1 MPAIQ
6 QTIWPA
12 TAHTLAKIEILKRY
26 LEAWF
31 HILGTTRKKEVLL
44 FVDGFA
50 GPGKYSGGEEG
61 SPVASLKA
69 ANTCLSSMGLGFIG
83 ERIYC
88 VFFEKE
94 IGRFNELCLSIDSI
108 PRHGKLRLDR
118 YHCEFAAGISAL
130 ESANPQIFKSKAPT
144 LVFADP
150 FGVVGIPF
158 GTLAH
163 CMGGAASELLI
174 NLDADGIARCF
185 LGKNNNWETQ
195 LSELFGNGSWRTELS
210 GYDVKKLSVQILAL
224 YKKRL
229 FMIPDVK
236 YVWSFAMRGKHDTIN
251 YHLVFATKHPLGQK
265 KMKEAM
271 KTIDKSG
278 SFSFSDA
285 HVDQHV
291 LFKNDDTGRYA
302 DMLFQEFKGRT
313 IPITEVDTFA
323 LNETPFLTGKGMLAV
338 LEDKERLKVEVVQG
352 YMRRAKTFPDGKI
365 NNVTFGHFGPAQTQD
380 MFL

>member
-1 MPAIQ
+1 M
-6 QTIWPA
+6 
-12 TAHTLAKIEILKRY
+12 
-26 LEAWF
+26 
-31 HILGTTRKKEVLL
+31 
-44 FVDGFA
+44 
-50 GPGKYSGGEEG
+50 
-61 SPVASLKA
+61 
-69 ANTCLSSMGLGFIG
+69 NLGFIG
-83 ERIYC
+83 DSIYC
-88 VFFEKE
+88 VFFEKDTP
-94 IGRFNELCLSIDSI
+94 RFHELCSSVDSI
-108 PRHGKLRLDR
+108 ALQSKLRMDR
-118 YHCEFAAGISAL
+118 YNCEFVQGISAL
-130 ESANPQIFKSKAPT
+130 ESANPQIFKSNAPT

-185 LGKNNNWETQ
+185 LGKNNNWVKQ
-195 LSELFGNGSWRTELS
+195 LSDLFGDESWKTELS
-210 GYDVKKLSVQILAL
+210 GNDLKKLSVQILTL

-229 FMIPDVK
+229 FTIPDVK

-291 LFKNDDTGRYA
+291 LFKNDDSGRYA
-302 DMLFQEFKGRT
+302 EMLFEKFGGQTVSIG
-313 IPITEVDTFA
+313 EVETFA
-323 LNETPFLTGKGMLAV
+323 LNETPFLSPKGMLTV
-338 LEDKERLKVEVVQG
+338 LEEKERLKVEVVPG
-352 YMRRAKTFPDGKI
+352 CTRRAKSYPDGKVTK
-365 NNVTFGHFGPAQTQD
+365 VTFGNFGPAKTQD